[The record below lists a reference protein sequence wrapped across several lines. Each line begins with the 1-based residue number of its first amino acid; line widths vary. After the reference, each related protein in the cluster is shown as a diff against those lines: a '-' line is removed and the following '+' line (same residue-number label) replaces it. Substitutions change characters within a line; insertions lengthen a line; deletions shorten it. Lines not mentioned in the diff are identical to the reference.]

1 MLELGDEEGGGGWRG
16 EVQEGGIPGPEPGEG
31 QWGRGPAVGE
41 GTSSGGS
48 LPPLS
53 QATATLGEAT
63 AKLGEATFVVV
74 T

>member
-1 MLELGDEEGGGGWRG
+1 MEEKFKRVGSHDLSQERG
-16 EVQEGGIPGPEPGEG
+16 IG
-31 QWGRGPAVGE
+31 GE

-63 AKLGEATFVVV
+63 ASWGGNFCGGHMTC
-74 T
+74 